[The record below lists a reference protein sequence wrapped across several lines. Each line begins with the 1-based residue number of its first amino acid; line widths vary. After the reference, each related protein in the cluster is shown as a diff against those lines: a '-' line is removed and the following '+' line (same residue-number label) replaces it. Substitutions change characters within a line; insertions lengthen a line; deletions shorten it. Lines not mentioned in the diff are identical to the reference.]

1 MKALN
6 RHVERVFSPD
16 RKETHW
22 GKRKLKRDQCA
33 HRQRTR
39 RALIMPHAAL
49 VLTVKALCAIKKTS
63 VVPVTLKR

>member
-1 MKALN
+1 MTEYSSSYRQN
-6 RHVERVFSPD
+6 S
-16 RKETHW
+16 
-22 GKRKLKRDQCA
+22 CA